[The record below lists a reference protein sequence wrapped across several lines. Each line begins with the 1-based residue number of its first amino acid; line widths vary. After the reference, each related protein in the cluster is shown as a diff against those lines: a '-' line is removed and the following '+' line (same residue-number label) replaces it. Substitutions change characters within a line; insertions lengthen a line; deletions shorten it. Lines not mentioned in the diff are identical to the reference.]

1 MFLCYYYYMHALD
14 NLKQIKKLDPAKV
27 LASIQLLPKQIE
39 DGWRQ
44 AESIKVNNRFKP
56 QQVII
61 NGMGG
66 SGLPAHFVR
75 AVLAEELKIPLT
87 ILNGYQLP
95 GWLNNKTLYIIQSYS
110 GNTEE
115 PLSTIGMA
123 QKKQAKIFALTSDG
137 KLGKLIER
145 GELNGLIFNPQ
156 YNLCGQPR
164 MGLGYAIILLMAVLK
179 KYNLLKIKAGQ
190 IKQLIK
196 FLKEAEEEFNVATA
210 YKENAAKRA
219 AEHIHGLMPY
229 SVAADF
235 LSANAH
241 ILANQ
246 LNEGAKTLA
255 AYFTIPEMNHH
266 LLEAFSFPK
275 NDLKNLIFF
284 FLESNLYHPRNIE
297 RIKITKQV
305 LRKNKINYI
314 SYRLQG
320 KDKLSQAFEAIMFNS
335 YVSYY
340 LAILN
345 KVDPAAIPWV
355 NYFKARL
362 K

>member
-1 MFLCYYYYMHALD
+1 MHNLD
-14 NLKQIKKLDPAKV
+14 NLKQIKKLDPANV
-27 LASIQLLPKQIE
+27 LSSIQLLPKQIE

-44 AESIKVNNRFKP
+44 AEKIKFNRRFKP

-66 SGLPAHFVR
+66 SGLPAHLVQ
-75 AVLAEELKIPLT
+75 AVFTEQLKIPLT
-87 ILNGYQLP
+87 RINGYQLP
-95 GWLNNKTLYIIQSYS
+95 GWINSKTLYIVQSYS

-115 PLSTIGMA
+115 PLSTIGTA

-137 KLGKLIER
+137 KLGKLITA
-145 GELNGLIFNPQ
+145 GKLNGLVFNPQ

-164 MGLGYAIILLMAVLK
+164 IGLGYAIITLLATLK
-179 KYNLLKIKAGQ
+179 SFNLLKIKNDE
-190 IKQLIK
+190 IKQLVK
-196 FLKEAEEEFNVATA
+196 FLKQTEQEFNPATS
-210 YKENAAKRA
+210 YKENPAKQTA
-219 AEHIHGLMPY
+219 GHLNGLLPL
-229 SVAADF
+229 VIAGDF

-241 ILANQ
+241 ISANQ
-246 LNEGAKTLA
+246 LNESAKTLA
-255 AYFTIPEMNHH
+255 SYFTIPEMNHH
-266 LLEAFSFPK
+266 LLEAFSFPPR
-275 NDLKNLIFF
+275 DLRNLICF

-297 RIKITKQV
+297 RIKITKQI
-305 LRKNKINYI
+305 LRKNKINYL

-320 KDKLSQAFEAIMFNS
+320 KNKLNQAFEAILFSS

-345 KVDPAAIPWV
+345 NVDPAAVHWV
-355 NYFKARL
+355 DYFKARL

>member
-1 MFLCYYYYMHALD
+1 MHTLD

-27 LASIQLLPKQIE
+27 LSSIQLLPKQIE

-44 AESIKVNNRFKP
+44 AESIKVNRRFKP

-66 SGLPAHFVR
+66 SGLPAYFIQ
-75 AVLAEELKIPLT
+75 AVLADELKIPLT
-87 ILNGYQLP
+87 VLNGYQLP
-95 GWLNNKTLYIIQSYS
+95 GWINSQTLYIVQSYS
-110 GNTEE
+110 GDTEE
-115 PLSTIGMA
+115 PLSTLGLA
-123 QKKQAKIFALTSDG
+123 QKKKAKIFALTSDG
-137 KLGKLIER
+137 KLGKLIDHR
-145 GELNGLIFNPQ
+145 QLNGLVFNPQ

-164 MGLGYAIILLMAVLK
+164 IGLGYAIITLLAVFK
-179 KYNLLKIKAGQ
+179 KYNLLKIKDSQ

-196 FLKEAEEEFNVATA
+196 FLKQIDQEFNITVNR
-210 YKENAAKRA
+210 KENSAKRA
-219 AEHIHGLMPY
+219 AEHIQGLLPY
-229 SVAADF
+229 AVASDF

-246 LNEGAKTLA
+246 LNENAKTLA
-255 AYFTIPEMNHH
+255 AYFVIPEMNHH
-266 LLEAFSFPK
+266 LLEAFSFPRT
-275 NDLKNLIFF
+275 DLKKLIFF

-297 RIKITKQV
+297 RIKITKHI

-320 KDKLSQAFEAIMFNS
+320 KDKLSQAFEALMLGS

-345 KVDPAAIPWV
+345 KVNPAAIPWV
-355 NYFKARL
+355 DYFKAQL